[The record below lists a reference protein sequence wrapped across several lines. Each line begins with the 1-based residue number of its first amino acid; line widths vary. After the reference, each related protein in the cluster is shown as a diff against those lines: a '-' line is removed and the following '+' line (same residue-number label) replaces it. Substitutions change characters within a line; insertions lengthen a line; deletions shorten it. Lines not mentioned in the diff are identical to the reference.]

1 PRKPQKIGPK
11 RRAALMSSTDF
22 SMMTE
27 TDVANIVLQRP
38 DIVSAGPQIRAWMKG
53 DSAPLLALAAEKRG
67 FLLSAGLEA
76 AEKACATFTDATDAL
91 APGRVADIG
100 CGYAFA
106 DLFLYRRYGCDLAP
120 TDIWKRAMT
129 GVSGSTRTHPGYTS
143 LERARAFLVANGAP
157 AGARSPRSTPP
168 DPGEVSGLGAIPSG
182 DQPSRRG
189 FPLPGGEPTRKLC
202 RAGEPR
208 RRIGDPHPERLRR
221 HGEAESSVRVGAAKP
236 TGSIRG

>member
-1 PRKPQKIGPK
+1 
-11 RRAALMSSTDF
+11 MSSTDF

-27 TDVANIVLQRP
+27 TDVANIVLQRS

-106 DLFLYRRYGCDLAP
+106 DLFLYRRYGCDLVLI
-120 TDIWKRAMT
+120 DIEEGNDRHFGFNAA
-129 GVSGSTRTHPGYTS
+129 HPGYTS
-143 LERARAFLVANGAP
+143 LERARAFLVANGVP
-157 AGARSPRSTPP
+157 ADKITTVNPNQT
-168 DPGEVSGLGAIPSG
+168 EVSGLGAFDLVISLLSCGFHYPVETYAALFAEQVSQGGGIVIDIRKGSG
-182 DQPSRRG
+182 GMAELKKFGAVSVLQSQQKHSRVM
-189 FPLPGGEPTRKLC
+189 
-202 RAGEPR
+202 
-208 RRIGDPHPERLRR
+208 
-221 HGEAESSVRVGAAKP
+221 VRV
-236 TGSIRG
+236 